1 MKNLLFFI
9 GLLLT
14 FNNLS
19 AQKKI
24 TENTKANG
32 IENVYVHVKFANSIV
47 VKNWNKNEIA
57 VEATV
62 NIDDNKRNDYF
73 SLKTDNVGDTYKV
86 TSDYGDYFKKYR
98 SYYSYS
104 KHSHDKN
111 HDEKNEKK
119 ENDDDCDCHEH
130 RHNNIVDYVIYVPKN
145 MELKVKS
152 ISGSVEAENYA
163 GVLKLDLISGNIT
176 VKKHSKDM
184 RLKTISGDIDIY
196 VADAKLEAKTL
207 TGGVYSDLDIDFSK
221 NQKKGFGSKIVT
233 TINKGTAFL
242 KLNTISGDIYL
253 RKI

>member
-1 MKNLLFFI
+1 MKSFILFI
-9 GLLLT
+9 GLLWT

-24 TENTKANG
+24 TEKSSSK
-32 IENVYVHVKFANSIV
+32 NVNDVFVNVKFANEIV
-47 VKNWNKNEIA
+47 IKNWSENEIL

-62 NIDDNKRNDYF
+62 NLDDNEHNDYF
-73 SLKTDNVGDTYKV
+73 SFKADNVNGTYIIA
-86 TSDYGDYFKKYR
+86 SEYGDYFKKHR
-98 SYYSYS
+98 SYYSH
-104 KHSHDKN
+104 KHSHRDDEHKNDKK
-111 HDEKNEKK
+111 DEE
-119 ENDDDCDCHEH
+119 DCHNH
-130 RHNNIVDYVIYVPKN
+130 KHSNIVNYVIYVPKN
-145 MELKVKS
+145 MQLKVKS
-152 ISGSVEAENYA
+152 ISGDVDAENFD

-184 RLKTISGDIDIY
+184 HLKTISGDIDIY

-207 TGGVYSDLDIDFSK
+207 TGGVYSDLDIDFEK
-221 NQKKGFGSKIVT
+221 NKKKGYGSKIIT